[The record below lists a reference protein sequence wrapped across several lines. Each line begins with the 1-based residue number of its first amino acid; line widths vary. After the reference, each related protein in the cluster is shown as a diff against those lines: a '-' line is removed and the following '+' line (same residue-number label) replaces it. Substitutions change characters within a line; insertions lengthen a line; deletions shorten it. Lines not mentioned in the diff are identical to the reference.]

1 MKFAKDKDFKPR
13 VLAGIR
19 AVAKETGMS
28 GASLHCATLGYDDGG
43 HYIVTGPG
51 IHREYRSAAAAWG
64 SYHAAWK
71 SYSIW
76 RVNSN
81 GSRTLVFR

>member
-1 MKFAKDKDFKPR
+1 MREKDFIGN
-13 VLAGIR
+13 VHAGTH
-19 AVAKETGMS
+19 AAQVALGMS
-28 GASLHCATLGYDDGG
+28 GASLHCAVLRYDDGG

-51 IHREYRSAAAAWG
+51 IHREYRSAAAAYG
-64 SYHAAWK
+64 SYRAAWR

-76 RVNSN
+76 RVNPN